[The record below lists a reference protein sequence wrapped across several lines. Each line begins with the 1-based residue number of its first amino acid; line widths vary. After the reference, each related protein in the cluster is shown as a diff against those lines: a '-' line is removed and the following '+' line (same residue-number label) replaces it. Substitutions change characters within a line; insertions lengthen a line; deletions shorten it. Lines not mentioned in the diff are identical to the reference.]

1 MVELL
6 SCHGK
11 ERAPP
16 LVGSMT
22 IETIHAAT
30 ELTSR
35 PLDFAQERSA
45 AMEALNTMLAGLAQS
60 DIPVLIVGESGTGK
74 DVYAQRLHQLSL
86 RAADPFEKI
95 GCASTESNQIR
106 AKLQNYV
113 RVANGAKSA
122 TLYLDYVQEL
132 EPTMQKYL
140 LALLDS
146 PGAAWHLRIVSSAAP
161 HIERDVEMGHF
172 RRELYFRLKGACVRL
187 PALRERREDIPAL
200 LDYFLNKHAKE
211 LNRGSLVVGQ
221 AELEALA
228 AYDWPGNVREL
239 ENLAI
244 KFIAVGSTRIDPR
257 DFPASTGRD
266 AASGPRHSSP
276 LKVAAR
282 KALRRTE
289 RELILEALERTHW
302 NRKKA
307 AQDLQI
313 SYKSLLYKIKQIG
326 AEQEETLRGESS

>member
-1 MVELL
+1 MPDAIGTLANRKHNDVVHQVARHR
-6 SCHGK
+6 HGL
-11 ERAPP
+11 R
-16 LVGSMT
+16 LVAGKPR
-22 IETIHAAT
+22 I
-30 ELTSR
+30 
-35 PLDFAQERSA
+35 
-45 AMEALNTMLAGLAQS
+45 AM
-60 DIPVLIVGESGTGK
+60 I
-74 DVYAQRLHQLSL
+74 
-86 RAADPFEKI
+86 
-95 GCASTESNQIR
+95 
-106 AKLQNYV
+106 
-113 RVANGAKSA
+113 
-122 TLYLDYVQEL
+122 
-132 EPTMQKYL
+132 EPTADVAAVVVQDHL
-140 LALLDS
+140 GAI
-146 PGAAWHLRIVSSAAP
+146 GAAGELR
-161 HIERDVEMGHF
+161 RG
-172 RRELYFRLKGACVRL
+172 
-187 PALRERREDIPAL
+187 
-200 LDYFLNKHAKE
+200 N

-257 DFPASTGRD
+257 DFPASTLRD
-266 AASGPRHSSP
+266 GAAGLRHSSP